1 MVFLKIKS
9 LVKVENVPFW
19 EMIFQNLKMLIN
31 Y

>member
-9 LVKVENVPFW
+9 LVKVENVLFV
-19 EMIFQNLKMLIN
+19 EDDFQNLKMLIN

>member
-9 LVKVENVPFW
+9 LLKVENVLFV
-19 EMIFQNLKMLIN
+19 EDDFQNLKMLIN